1 VGAWTAKQAVPE
13 ANKVLEPQAWADAS
27 PATNASLVTRAQDLL
42 NNLDYDVGVPDGL
55 VGARTREAIK
65 SFERKNGLEETG
77 KVTIPLV
84 TKLERLTS

>member
-1 VGAWTAKQAVPE
+1 M
-13 ANKVLEPQAWADAS
+13 LEPQEWAEAS
-27 PATNASLVTRAQDLL
+27 AQTNASLVTRAQGLL
-42 NNLDYDVGVPDGL
+42 NKLGYD